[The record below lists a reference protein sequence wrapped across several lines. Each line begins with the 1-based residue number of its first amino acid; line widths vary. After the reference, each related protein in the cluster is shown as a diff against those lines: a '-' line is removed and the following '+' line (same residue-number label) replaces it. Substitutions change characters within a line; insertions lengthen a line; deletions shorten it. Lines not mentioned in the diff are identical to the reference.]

1 MESKLT
7 KMLKLAPNVA
17 ESLEKINYITAVPA
31 QTVSKAIV
39 VAPVA
44 VTPVAGP
51 VVAAASGAAPKAVAQ
66 ETPVALVTKKQ
77 INKSVQ

>member
-17 ESLEKINYITAVPA
+17 DSLEKINYITAVPE
-31 QTVSKAIV
+31 QPVSKAIV

-44 VTPVAGP
+44 VASAVAGP
-51 VVAAASGAAPKAVAQ
+51 DAATASGA
-66 ETPVALVTKKQ
+66 TPNNAT
-77 INKSVQ
+77 